1 MNEEEECSGDTT
13 NSLKIALDDIFMV
26 ERTKLNPKLP
36 AKKKKRSSED
46 IDGYINTIKLASKG
60 YKADMRMNAQDRKM
74 IESMIEKKE
83 KRKDGLCS
91 AAEMV

>member
-1 MNEEEECSGDTT
+1 MNEEEECSGDMT

-36 AKKKKRSSED
+36 AKKKKRSSEH
-46 IDGYINTIKLASKG
+46 IDGYINTLKLASKG
-60 YKADMRMNAQDRKM
+60 YKADMRMNAEDRKM

-83 KRKDGLCS
+83 KKKGWVMLCC
-91 AAEMV
+91 